1 MSPSLGSIRLCH
13 SLWSLLMVFWI
24 NFLLPDLPRAAQ
36 KNKSMNAAPLGCEMA
51 TDSGS
56 FHVPAATTGSHF
68 PLLFGASGSGGWAA
82 LALPQPGSCSAA
94 RPPVIHP
101 NPAPRPPAVKPRHIR
116 HIPGIAGTEEP
127 HTCRSGSW
135 EGASGT
141 IRALQGDLRIPGTI
155 PRPRWPR
162 GWRGSSGSAR
172 VTQQSC
178 HRGQIVASPSVPV
191 AILVRCHTSLASGWV

>member
-1 MSPSLGSIRLCH
+1 MDKLP
-13 SLWSLLMVFWI
+13 
-24 NFLLPDLPRAAQ
+24 NFPLPDLPRAAQ
-36 KNKSMNAAPLGCEMA
+36 KNKSINAAPPGREVG

-56 FHVPAATTGSHF
+56 SHIPAATTGSHF
-68 PLLFGASGSGGWAA
+68 PAPFGAPGSGSWAA

-116 HIPGIAGTEEP
+116 HIPGIAGTQEP

-141 IRALQGDLRIPGTI
+141 IRALQGDLWIPGMI

-162 GWRGSSGSAR
+162 GRRGSSGSAP

-178 HRGQIVASPSVPV
+178 HRGQLVTSPSAPV
-191 AILVRCHTSLASGWV
+191 AFLVLCHTSLASGSV